1 MINYIFQF
9 SNNYSNYWIYLFKI
23 SEYISRKIEYHI
35 HMFSLKSSN
44 NTGLSWT
51 LQCRWQVMSTL
62 GPSCQSI
69 ESEILRS
76 HIIPDPKSHRDYS
89 SNSVVLL
96 TCNLYVLIVRT
107 KVTNLLLH
115 PQQVWHSRNHHYQT
129 PTHLV
134 AESNG
139 KYAFTWKIMSW
150 EQGDEGQKKR
160 MRRWQC
166 WRLLLPESMGFWI
179 DLGLSLSIQSMGIQ
193 PFWMTSIP
201 LKTSASASFFSVK
214 GLVSSTH
221 LSYLYSAG
229 NIGFVSMD
237 SNTWRKQ
244 HIGNQTTNI
253 CEAF

>member
-23 SEYISRKIEYHI
+23 SECISRKIEYHI

-89 SNSVVLL
+89 SNSVFLL

-107 KVTNLLLH
+107 KATNLLLH

-166 WRLLLPESMGFWI
+166 WRSLLPESMGFWI
-179 DLGLSLSIQSMGIQ
+179 DLGLSLSIQIHGN
-193 PFWMTSIP
+193 PTLLDDF
-201 LKTSASASFFSVK
+201 SFSFVSVK

-221 LSYLYSAG
+221 LSY
-229 NIGFVSMD
+229 
-237 SNTWRKQ
+237 
-244 HIGNQTTNI
+244 
-253 CEAF
+253 

>member
-1 MINYIFQF
+1 MIKYIFQF

-23 SEYISRKIEYHI
+23 SECISRKIWYHI

-44 NTGLSWT
+44 NIGLSWT
-51 LQCRWQVMSTL
+51 LQCRWQVMSIL

-89 SNSVVLL
+89 SNSVFLL
-96 TCNLYVLIVRT
+96 TCNLYVLIGRT
-107 KVTNLLLH
+107 KATNLLLH

-150 EQGDEGQKKR
+150 EQGDEGQQKESEKVTMLKIVIAR
-160 MRRWQC
+160 IYGILDWS
-166 WRLLLPESMGFWI
+166 WSFTVYTIHGNPTLLDDFNTFKTFIFGFV
-179 DLGLSLSIQSMGIQ
+179 
-193 PFWMTSIP
+193 
-201 LKTSASASFFSVK
+201 FSVK

-221 LSYLYSAG
+221 LSY
-229 NIGFVSMD
+229 
-237 SNTWRKQ
+237 
-244 HIGNQTTNI
+244 
-253 CEAF
+253 